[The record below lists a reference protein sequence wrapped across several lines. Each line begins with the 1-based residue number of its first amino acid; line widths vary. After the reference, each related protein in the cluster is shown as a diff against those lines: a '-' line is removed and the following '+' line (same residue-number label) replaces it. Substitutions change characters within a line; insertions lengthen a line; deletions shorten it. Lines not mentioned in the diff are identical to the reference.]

1 LSRRRTQ
8 ATIPEPYETLG
19 SLRAAVL
26 ALKELVETLA
36 GQRGQAYD
44 AAVTWGDLLDAN
56 VVKIEQVPQG
66 IGSVPLPK
74 TPKP

>member
-1 LSRRRTQ
+1 MSRRRIQ
-8 ATIPEPYETLG
+8 ATVPEPYESLS
-19 SLRAAVL
+19 SLRASVL

-44 AAVTWGDLLDAN
+44 VAVTWGDLLDAN
-56 VVKIEQVPQG
+56 VVKIEQVPQD
-66 IGSVPLPK
+66 IGSRPLPK